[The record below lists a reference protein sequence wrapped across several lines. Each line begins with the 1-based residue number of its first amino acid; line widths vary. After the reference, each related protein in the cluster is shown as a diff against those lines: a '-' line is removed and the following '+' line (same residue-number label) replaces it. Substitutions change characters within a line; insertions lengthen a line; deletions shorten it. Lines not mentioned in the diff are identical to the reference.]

1 MTLFPGLRR
10 FLRTLAAQKVR
21 TLTTVM
27 GVAWGTL
34 SVVLLLAF
42 GTGLEAHMK
51 KQAAGLGQAI
61 AIVWP
66 QSTTLSFQGLG
77 KGRPIRLTP
86 DELHEMA
93 RQVSQIETISPEFS
107 WREIVQVGE
116 NVHSVRVSGV
126 YPEFAALRSQ
136 KPEAG
141 GRFVN
146 AADIAEKRRVI
157 FLGHTLAQALFED
170 AKAVGRRVIIANTP
184 FVVIG
189 VLAPKQQNS
198 DYGGRDEWNAVLP
211 ATTHQE
217 VFGQRFVNNFIF
229 RARSIDEHD
238 EAVRGVYQV
247 LGRMKSFDPVDAEA
261 LDFWDLTEEEK
272 MLSYIFLAM
281 NIMLVGAGVFTL
293 LVGGVGVGQLM
304 YILVRQRTAE
314 IGLCMAVGARPS
326 RILIEV
332 LGEALILVA
341 SGGALGFALSWLATL
356 AVGQMGVEEFI
367 GQPAISP
374 SIALGTVVLLT
385 CIGLAAGWFPAR
397 RAARLD
403 PVLALAH

>member
-1 MTLFPGLRR
+1 
-10 FLRTLAAQKVR
+10 
-21 TLTTVM
+21 
-27 GVAWGTL
+27 
-34 SVVLLLAF
+34 
-42 GTGLEAHMK
+42 
-51 KQAAGLGQAI
+51 
-61 AIVWP
+61 
-66 QSTTLSFQGLG
+66 
-77 KGRPIRLTP
+77 
-86 DELHEMA
+86 
-93 RQVSQIETISPEFS
+93 
-107 WREIVQVGE
+107 
-116 NVHSVRVSGV
+116 VRVSGV

-157 FLGHTLAQALFED
+157 FLAHTLAQALFED